1 MPPLPRRSTSP
12 MEPTTEQLVKIVT
25 DVAGATSALSADER
39 HAYEQA
45 QRSVVEARSSAES
58 DEDHIRIL

>member
-1 MPPLPRRSTSP
+1 

>member
-1 MPPLPRRSTSP
+1 
-12 MEPTTEQLVKIVT
+12 MEPTTDQLVKIVT
-25 DVAGATSALSADER
+25 DVARATSALSADER
-39 HAYEQA
+39 QAYAHA

>member
-1 MPPLPRRSTSP
+1 MPPLPHRSTSP

-25 DVAGATSALSADER
+25 NVARATSALSADER
-39 HAYEQA
+39 QAYEHA
-45 QRSVVEARSSAES
+45 QRSVVEARSSAEA